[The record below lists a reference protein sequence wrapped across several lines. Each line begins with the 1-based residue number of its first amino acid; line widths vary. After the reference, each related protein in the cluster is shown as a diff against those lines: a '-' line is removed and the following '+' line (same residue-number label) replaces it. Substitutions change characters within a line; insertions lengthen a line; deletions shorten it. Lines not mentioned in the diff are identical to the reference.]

1 VCALQHKSVQLV
13 VMNITMLLFKKDI
26 DYYLVSL
33 QIKQDGTV
41 LKLFK
46 NFSLFPVILLAL
58 FSRTAIAENLCDSSC
73 DLHIDFT
80 VSGSIEAVEALT
92 ITFGS
97 GGVINDG
104 SVATG
109 YSAGETL
116 LLNAGDTLVFNAGGV
131 LDLGDAGNIDYT
143 AMNLNVDG
151 DMSIAAV
158 GGSGSIS
165 FHGDSHI
172 TLNGA
177 VSLES
182 DASLAAQLNLPN
194 NATLMSGAGVLSVD
208 TGGMIVSG
216 TVFTGKSQL
225 IFGSSTPFTTG
236 YLNELQ
242 EGTLTVDTSTL
253 LSQSDLI
260 DFQGVTFPVDMGN
273 SCTVNNGK
281 CFDASGTE
289 YRVENGVFTAVSG
302 DKSGNSGSVNFF
314 NILFLF
320 LLYLAFIVKVKLI
333 GKYCSGKVG
342 MHYPVS

>member
-1 VCALQHKSVQLV
+1 
-13 VMNITMLLFKKDI
+13 MLLFKKDI
-26 DYYLVSL
+26 AYYLASS

-46 NFSLFPVILLAL
+46 YFSLFPVILLAL
-58 FSRTAIAENLCDSSC
+58 FSSTATAENLCDASC

-80 VSGSIEAVEALT
+80 RSGWIEAVEALT

-97 GGVINDG
+97 GAVINDG

-131 LDLGDAGNIDYT
+131 LDLGDAGNIDYN

-182 DASLAAQLNLPN
+182 DASLSAQLNLPS
-194 NATLMSGAGVLSVD
+194 NATLMTGEGVLSVD
-208 TGGMIVSG
+208 TGGSIVSG
-216 TVFTGKSQL
+216 SIVTGSYQL
-225 IFGSSTPFTTG
+225 ILGSSLPLTTG

-242 EGTLTVDTSTL
+242 EGQLTLDTSTL
-253 LSQSDLI
+253 ISQSDLI
-260 DFQGVTFPVDMGN
+260 NCQGVTFLVDNEN

-281 CFDASGTE
+281 CFDSSGTE
-289 YRVENGVFTAVSG
+289 YRVENGVFIAESD

-320 LLYLAFIVKVKLI
+320 LLYMASIVKVKLI
-333 GKYCSGKVG
+333 DK
-342 MHYPVS
+342 